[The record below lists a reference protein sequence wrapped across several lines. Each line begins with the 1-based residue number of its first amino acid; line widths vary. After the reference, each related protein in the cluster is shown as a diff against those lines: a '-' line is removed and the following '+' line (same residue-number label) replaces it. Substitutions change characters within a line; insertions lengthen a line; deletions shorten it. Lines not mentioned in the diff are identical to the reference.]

1 MENDL
6 RGNENWF
13 ELKGVRVSG
22 SSSQRG
28 FELSGVDC
36 SCFMFSVSPGMRIH
50 AHCLKVSKLPTYH
63 VTIPD
68 VPASLGYEAPY
79 TSKLYFYSSSV
90 RTARS
95 TKSNF
100 AIYQRNKNT
109 TIILTSPLLT

>member
-13 ELKGVRVSG
+13 ELAGVRVSEG
-22 SSSQRG
+22 
-28 FELSGVDC
+28 LSYRESTAC

-100 AIYQRNKNT
+100 AIYQRNQNT
-109 TIILTSPLLT
+109 TIIRTSPLLT